1 MFDRL
6 PAAPTLFLLLSLSLA
21 ACAGSEGPTGPS
33 GPTGPAGEAG
43 PGTRIVLSGTINVAE
58 APDSVLVLVRQA
70 LPPEAGTLA
79 DLPAV
84 TCFLSLDGN
93 IWFQELLTDP
103 FHCAVV
109 PSEDQASLIVLL
121 VGLNIWQYRIV
132 VVY

>member
-58 APDSVLVLVRQA
+58 APDSVLRVSA
-70 LPPEAGTLA
+70 ASASAGGRHTRRSPGGHL
-79 DLPAV
+79 
-84 TCFLSLDGN
+84 
-93 IWFQELLTDP
+93 
-103 FHCAVV
+103 
-109 PSEDQASLIVLL
+109 LL
-121 VGLNIWQYRIV
+121 VTG
-132 VVY
+132 